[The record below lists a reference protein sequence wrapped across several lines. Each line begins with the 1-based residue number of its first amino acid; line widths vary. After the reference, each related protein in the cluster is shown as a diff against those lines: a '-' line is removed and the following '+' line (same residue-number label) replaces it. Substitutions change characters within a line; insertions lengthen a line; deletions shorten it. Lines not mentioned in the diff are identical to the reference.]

1 MAFTYSA
8 DDVARAQVVDAAVWL
23 PCVIT
28 DYNEKA
34 SKDGSSINHV
44 VDFKVIGEEYKG
56 LPLRKFFSE
65 KAPSAAFGFLNALGA
80 NISKDGGTF
89 DFNAARGRN
98 VLVMVVPKD
107 YEGRMTNSVEEFRPM
122 D

>member
-8 DDVARAQVVDAAVWL
+8 DDVARAQVVDSAIWL
-23 PCVIT
+23 PCVIS
-28 DYNEKA
+28 DYNEKP
-34 SKDGSSINHV
+34 SKDGASINHV
-44 VDFKVIGEEYKG
+44 VDFKVIGEKFKG

-65 KAPSAAFGFLNALGA
+65 KAPSAAFPFLNAMNA
-80 NISKDGGTF
+80 DVNKSGGTF

-98 VLVMVVPKD
+98 IMVYVVPKE
-107 YEGRMTNSVEEFRPM
+107 YEGRMTNSVEDFRPM